1 MEIGKGFWTVF
12 VVFYLFPFLVA
23 GLILGVIGIVI
34 GILCAG
40 ISYGYYL
47 VLLEDC
53 IQRSI
58 CKILLHSIIFPL
70 GMIQGVFKIGQAH
83 YYKICQLSML
93 ILRGADVLLP
103 FNCIPFEC
111 LT

>member
-1 MEIGKGFWTVF
+1 MLPFMICGFIF
-12 VVFYLFPFLVA
+12 
-23 GLILGVIGIVI
+23 GVIGIVI
-34 GILCAG
+34 CILCAG

-53 IQRSI
+53 MQKSI
-58 CKILLHSIIFPL
+58 CTILVHSIIFPL
-70 GMIQGVFKIGQAH
+70 GMVKGVLKIGQAH
-83 YYKICQLSML
+83 YYKICQLSIL
-93 ILRGADVLLP
+93 TLRGADLLLP